1 VAALPLAN
9 QFGMIVSTLLCVVA
23 VLLFQMIVPNDDNS
37 NDNRTGSWGHWAE
50 GAEHI
55 LTTDSEEVE
64 DKHLDKQVQEFAGK
78 F

>member
-1 VAALPLAN
+1 
-9 QFGMIVSTLLCVVA
+9 
-23 VLLFQMIVPNDDNS
+23 MIVPNDDNS